1 MKVTLHPAAERDIA
15 EAAEFYE
22 REASPI
28 LAARFVKEFKRV
40 AALLAEHP
48 GIGAPRQRGR
58 RSFGMQ
64 MFPYSVVYQ
73 ALDGG
78 IELLL
83 VRHDR
88 RRPGFGTRRK

>member
-1 MKVTLHPAAERDIA
+1 MKVKLHPAAERDIA

-28 LAARFVKEFKRV
+28 IAARFIKEFGHV

-48 GIGAPRQRGR
+48 AIGAPRKSGR
-58 RSFGMQ
+58 RSFGLRV
-64 MFPYSVVYQ
+64 FPYSVVYRQ
-73 ALDGG
+73 DPEG
-78 IELLL
+78 IEVLV

-88 RRPGFGTRRK
+88 RRPAFGSKR